1 MKKMIEVLKN
11 YSFYDKNIEYEKF
24 GNGNINKTYYI
35 KKDGGYIIQ
44 EINSSVFTNPE
55 DIIDNINKLN
65 EYKDNN
71 RCEIELIKL
80 VKNIKGDFITIIE
93 GEKKKYYRCYKYI
106 ESKVHSMNH
115 FDLNMIYEGGK
126 IIGRFL
132 KEFDGFDYKSLNVI
146 IPNFHNTKLR
156 YKQFINEMK
165 QNKYFRKKLCLI
177 ECGYLIKN
185 YNLVENIDEYIR
197 YFKLRVCHN
206 DTKLSNVLFDKD
218 NKAIALI
225 DIDTIMPGYLIF
237 DYSDGAR
244 SCISSL
250 KEDDIN
256 YDDLKIDLNKFYMF
270 TKGFLES
277 TISIITN
284 EEIECLVDSIIVITY
299 ECALRFLTDFLNNDN
314 YFKTNY
320 CYHNLIRTRN
330 QIKLIEEL
338 KNKKNILKN
347 IVNELI
353 LEIKK

>member
-1 MKKMIEVLKN
+1 MRFWRSKKSILYFFIILIPMIVA
-11 YSFYDKNIEYEKF
+11 
-24 GNGNINKTYYI
+24 
-35 KKDGGYIIQ
+35 IQ
-44 EINSSVFTNPE
+44 YFLFKYGLISP
-55 DIIDNINKLN
+55 
-65 EYKDNN
+65 
-71 RCEIELIKL
+71 LIKG
-80 VKNIKGDFITIIE
+80 VEFNIAKGN
-93 GEKKKYYRCYKYI
+93 YI
-106 ESKVHSMNH
+106 
-115 FDLNMIYEGGK
+115 
-126 IIGRFL
+126 
-132 KEFDGFDYKSLNVI
+132 
-146 IPNFHNTKLR
+146 
-156 YKQFINEMK
+156 Q
-165 QNKYFRKKLCLI
+165 
-177 ECGYLIKN
+177 
-185 YNLVENIDEYIR
+185 NIDEYIR

-237 DYSDGAR
+237 DYGDGAR